1 MSNLAYQQEKQQRPV
16 ISPEKKVIVKRGL
29 PLHSGKRSSLV
40 LFAIAV
46 LSTSMFIVSK
56 AYAAYQSNIEVQ
68 QLEEKVS
75 EKNKQIGDLEKTVAD
90 LSQPRA

>member
-1 MSNLAYQQEKQQRPV
+1 
-16 ISPEKKVIVKRGL
+16 
-29 PLHSGKRSSLV
+29 
-40 LFAIAV
+40 
-46 LSTSMFIVSK
+46 MFIVSK

-90 LSQPRA
+90 LSQPRRLMDIAKSTV

>member
-16 ISPEKKVIVKRGL
+16 ISPEKKGDCQKRGL

-75 EKNKQIGDLEKTVAD
+75 EKNKQIGDLEKD
-90 LSQPRA
+90 GR